1 VRSGLANSIQ
11 VLLVAVGFAV
21 PVALAVP
28 AAQSAQPVAGWGSLP
43 LGSTITALWL
53 TGPEPAPVAAGA
65 PAPAPP
71 PPLVFAFYVGPEG
84 WHEREWKSDVKVLAG
99 EGSAR
104 LVGGDIVLT
113 LAAEPAQR
121 SVTVQGQRFDLSAAN
136 VFVVSRFLGRDR
148 QAAEAGKVR
157 VQPLGLYALAD
168 LTGDEPAAAAF
179 LRKHP
184 QAGERLVAALRESEA
199 AEQAA
204 SPLIAALTGTWG
216 MEGEGVSCKDNPHTI
231 QFSPDVR
238 EMTLQFTKSFDAN
251 PPTRSV
257 YDVRGEGAGFLHMTL
272 RGEDRKT
279 DAGKLVEWDLVLL
292 DADRYCWHRSDW
304 REGGCTQP
312 ATRCAQSAS

>member
-1 VRSGLANSIQ
+1 VRDGCPSSIQRLLVVVGLAAT
-11 VLLVAVGFAV
+11 VAR
-21 PVALAVP
+21 AVP
-28 AAQSAQPVAGWGSLP
+28 AVQSAEPVAGWGSLP

-53 TGPEPAPVAAGA
+53 TGPESAPIAAGA
-65 PAPAPP
+65 PAPPPP
-71 PPLVFAFYVGPEG
+71 PPLAFAFYIGPEG
-84 WHEREWKSDVKVLAG
+84 WHEREWKSDVKVLAA
-99 EGSAR
+99 EGSAK
-104 LVGGDIVLT
+104 LVSGDLVLT
-113 LAAEPAQR
+113 LAAEPAKR
-121 SVTVQGQRFDLSAAN
+121 SVIVQGQSFDLSAAN
-136 VFVVSRFLGRDR
+136 VFVVRRFLDKDKKP
-148 QAAEAGKVR
+148 E
-157 VQPLGLYALAD
+157 VQPLGLYALTD

-204 SPLIAALTGTWG
+204 SPLIAALAGTWG

-231 QFSPDVR
+231 QFSPDAR

-312 ATRCAQSAS
+312 ATRCGKGGL